1 MKKNTFIILITLIT
15 ICSSTTFSQT
25 LKVNSIERQNPTD
38 ATTSADEVTFRVTFN
53 DEVLNVSTDDFT
65 LSGTASANGIISS
78 IAKINDAVY
87 DVKITGIT
95 NSSGTINLDIKGVD
109 ATGSNDIKKNSS
121 ALSISNTPTAQ
132 QTGSFEFGQSF
143 VAENTGLLTK
153 IILRKFPGIHTA
165 IGTGTLKLFSG
176 DGFGGNLLSTENITV
191 TSDTGEVTYT
201 FSNPASITT
210 GNTYTFKLKYSGTG
224 TSAFTAKTGN
234 TYANGYLYNPDLL
247 SSADLYFKIYVFT
260 GGIVLLSNTLPTTDE
275 TYTISNL
282 PTITTTSS
290 NTITQTSAVL
300 GGNAISNN
308 GSSITE
314 RGIVYSFIDTTPE
327 IGEANVTKD
336 TNGTGTSVFSET
348 INDFTG
354 ETTYYYRA
362 YAINSSGTGYGEI
375 KSFTTLGV
383 SITAIERENPTLE
396 NTYENTVTYKVTFSK
411 PVKDVDVSDFTTNAA
426 GATISNINQ
435 ISTTVYEVTINNV
448 TTNGDV
454 FLQIKGVN
462 GVTGS
467 NDITTLEVSGT
478 TNITVNQTTTNDY
491 LNQAKIGQTYSA
503 GVNGILKK
511 ITFYPKDG
519 NHTFSG
525 TADLKI
531 YSGDETNGGTEIHSE
546 SIYISNSTVASGQEF
561 IVSSAVNVTQGNTYS
576 VVLTN
581 FSGSGNHA
589 LSSNT
594 TNVYNDGHV
603 IFTGMNDSSHLDFDL
618 KIIIEE
624 ETIGFI
630 GDMTLSTTAPT
641 TNEKYIKLTPPT
653 LPVVETTNATN
664 VTSTSATLAGNITH
678 QGASA
683 VTERGIL
690 YSTTDTNPK
699 IGDTDVT
706 KDTNGTGTGV
716 FSENITGLTANTIY
730 YYRAYATN
738 TQGTSYGDVKNFSL
752 NNALN
757 FDGTDDRVTIAD
769 NAAFDFSTG
778 FTAEAWLNPDELSTQ
793 TYLSQYDTNQK
804 AFAFI
809 LLASGRVEFTVTT
822 DGTTDEYFESTATIA
837 AGEWSHVAL
846 TFDGATMKAYINGVA
861 TGTNAVAGTMFD
873 STAPI
878 EIGARNNAHFF
889 NGSIDEV
896 RIWSRVLTATEINNQ
911 KDKSVP
917 ANANGLAAYYK
928 MNQGIAEGDNSS
940 ISLLTDSG
948 SNNLNG
954 TLNNFTKTGATS
966 NFVAGATGNFSN
978 TTITT
983 NTFTTTGDWSTPSNW
998 GLGIVPTQVDK
1009 VTINSGKTV
1018 TIDVDDLKIDD
1029 FTLENT
1035 AVLNIPKDKEIII
1048 QNSFNSS
1055 GTLELSSD
1063 KTNSGVLLV
1072 EGTSTGTVTYK
1083 RGGLLANKW
1092 SIVTP
1097 PVAGQKIKAFAEN
1110 VANNIRK
1117 RTDVT
1122 PNKYAISYYD
1132 DSQPNGQK
1140 WVYYFADMD
1149 ENLEF
1154 EVGKSYAISRATDGE
1169 ISFTGTLTTNTTTK
1183 TVTTNQWNAIGNPF
1197 TTYFPANKNSSNS
1210 FLNDNLTALDDTYQ
1224 SIYVWDNTQN
1234 KYVVV
1239 SEVDDA
1245 NRSLTPGQGFF
1256 VKLKN
1261 GQTEITFNEEKR
1273 STKPATGNNFFGKTK
1288 NTTPTINVLVSDGNH
1303 TVNTAIKY
1311 FDNATVGFDK
1321 GYDIGNFNSDD
1332 LDVFTRLVDGNHKT
1346 NFTIQSLP
1354 KDNYEN
1360 MVIPIGINAKANSE
1374 ITFTLT
1380 KESIPNTYKIF
1391 LEDKVLNTFKRLD
1404 EENASYKIT
1413 VSEDLNT
1420 TERFSVHVTTQV
1432 LAVEKLHQNNL
1443 NVYLSNKRTLNITG
1457 LNNQKATIKII
1468 SILGKEL
1475 LNKTTHNTTLQIS
1488 NDLKPGIYIVKI
1500 ASDNGNIIKKI
1511 ILE

>member
-1 MKKNTFIILITLIT
+1 MKKTILFVILFYTISYSFSQISETEPNNDIDASGVIT
-15 ICSSTTFSQT
+15 ITEDGTFNGSFNT
-25 LKVNSIERQNPTD
+25 YDVEFFKIKSHAVGN
-38 ATTSADEVTFRVTFN
+38 VTFDWISAPVTGN
-53 DEVLNVSTDDFT
+53 GLYIYEDDSNYGSTYLTRALNPGQVTVT
-65 LSGTASANGIISS
+65 LNPNKYYIVRLHTGT
-78 IAKINDAVY
+78 
-87 DVKITGIT
+87 
-95 NSSGTINLDIKGVD
+95 
-109 ATGSNDIKKNSS
+109 ATGSWSFSVSGLKFAPDISTS
-121 ALSISNTPTAQ
+121 TA
-132 QTGSFEFGQSF
+132 
-143 VAENTGLLTK
+143 
-153 IILRKFPGIHTA
+153 TA
-165 IGTGTLKLFSG
+165 ITKTSTVI
-176 DGFGGNLLSTENITV
+176 GGNI
-191 TSDTGEVTYT
+191 TSD
-201 FSNPASITT
+201 N
-210 GNTYTFKLKYSGTG
+210 
-224 TSAFTAKTGN
+224 
-234 TYANGYLYNPDLL
+234 
-247 SSADLYFKIYVFT
+247 
-260 GGIVLLSNTLPTTDE
+260 
-275 TYTISNL
+275 
-282 PTITTTSS
+282 
-290 NTITQTSAVL
+290 
-300 GGNAISNN
+300 GNAV
-308 GSSITE
+308 TE
-314 RGIVYSFIDTTPE
+314 RGVIYSSTDSTPE
-327 IGEANVTKD
+327 IGESGVIKD
-336 TNGTGTSVFSET
+336 TNGTGTGVFSET
-348 INDFTG
+348 ISSLTE

-362 YAINSSGTGYGEI
+362 YAINSSGTSYGEI

-383 SITAIERENPTLE
+383 SVTSIERENPSLE

-411 PVKDVDVSDFTTNAA
+411 PVKDVTVSDFTTNAA
-426 GATISNINQ
+426 GATISNVNQ
-435 ISTTVYEVTINNV
+435 VSTTVYEVTVNNI
-448 TTNGDV
+448 TTTGDV

-462 GVTGS
+462 GVAGI
-467 NDITTLEVSGT
+467 NNITSLAISTP
-478 TNITVNQTTTNDY
+478 NITVNQTASDDW
-491 LNQAKIGQTYSA
+491 LNQAKIGQTYTA
-503 GVNGILKK
+503 GVDGLLKK
-511 ITFYPKDG
+511 VTFYPNNG
-519 NHTFSG
+519 EHTFSG

-546 SIYISNSTVASGQEF
+546 SINITNSTVASGQEF
-561 IVSSAVNVTQGNTYS
+561 IVSSTVNVTQGNTYS

-581 FSGSGNHA
+581 FSGSGSYALNANQSDEYANGHA
-589 LSSNT
+589 
-594 TNVYNDGHV
+594 
-603 IFTGMNDSSHLDFDL
+603 IFTGMNNSSHLNFDL
-618 KIIIEE
+618 KIKIEE
-624 ETIGFI
+624 EIVSFI
-630 GDMTLSTTAPT
+630 GDITLSTTAPT

-664 VTSTSATLAGNITH
+664 VTSTSATLVGTITH
-678 QGASA
+678 QGESA

-716 FSENITGLTANTIY
+716 FSKNITGLTANTIY

-738 TQGTSYGDVKNFSL
+738 TQGTAYGDVKSFRL

-757 FDGTDDRVTIAD
+757 FDGTDDRVVITD
-769 NAAFDFSTG
+769 NPAFDFSAG
-778 FTAEAWLNPDELSTQ
+778 FTAEAWINPDELSTQ

-809 LLASGRVEFTVTT
+809 LLASGRIEFTVAT
-822 DGTTDEYFESTATIA
+822 DGATDQYFESTTTIA
-837 AGEWSHVAL
+837 AGEWSHITL
-846 TFDGATMKAYINGVA
+846 TFDGTTMKAYINGVA
-861 TGTNAVAGTMFD
+861 AGTKAVAGTMFA

-878 EIGARNNAHFF
+878 EIGARNNAYFF

-896 RIWSRVLTATEINNQ
+896 RIWTRVLTETEINNQ

-917 ANANGLAAYYK
+917 ANANGLAVYYK

-940 ISLLTDSG
+940 ISLLTDSS

-954 TLNNFTKTGATS
+954 TLNNFAKTGATS
-966 NFVAGATGNFSN
+966 NFVAGVISTFKNGTKA
-978 TTITT
+978 T
-983 NTFTTTGDWSTPSNW
+983 NTFTTTGNWSTPSNW
-998 GLGIVPTQVDK
+998 GLGVVPTQVDK

-1035 AVLNIPKDKEIII
+1035 AVLSIPKDKEITI

-1097 PVAGQKIKAFAEN
+1097 PVAGQKIKEFAEN

-1117 RTDVT
+1117 RTDIT

-1132 DSQPNGQK
+1132 DSQPSGQK

-1169 ISFTGTLTTNTTTK
+1169 ISFTGTLTTDTTTK

-1197 TTYFPANKNSSNS
+1197 TTYFPANKNGSNS

-1224 SIYVWDNTQN
+1224 SIYVWDNAQN

-1245 NRSLTPGQGFF
+1245 SRSLTPGQGFF

-1261 GQTEITFNEEKR
+1261 GQTEITFNQEKR
-1273 STKPATGNNFFGKTK
+1273 STKPAAGNNLFEKTK
-1288 NTTPTINVLVSDGNH
+1288 NATPAIKVLLSDGNH

-1311 FDNATVGFDK
+1311 FDNATADFDK
-1321 GYDIGNFNSDD
+1321 GYDIGNFNSDG
-1332 LDVFTRLVDGNHKT
+1332 LDIFTRLVDGKNKT

-1360 MVIPIGINAKANSE
+1360 MVIPIGIKAKAGKE

-1380 KESIPNTYKIF
+1380 KENIPNNYHVF
-1391 LEDKVLNTFKRLD
+1391 LEDNVLKTFHQLD

-1420 TERFSVHVTTQV
+1420 AERFSIHITTQV
-1432 LAVEKLHQNNL
+1432 LSVEKLHQNNL
-1443 NVYLSNKRTLNITG
+1443 NVYLSNKRTLTITG
-1457 LNNQKATIKII
+1457 LSNQKATVKVI

-1475 LNKTTHNTTLQIS
+1475 LNKTTRNATLQVP
-1488 NDLKPGIYIVKI
+1488 NTLKAGIYIVKI
-1500 ASDNGNIIKKI
+1500 ASNKGNITKKI